1 MVGKTAEALLKGIK
15 ATPPNCT
22 SGDCIFTS
30 MHLQLR
36 EKASL
41 LKNVLNEAVIII
53 NCIKSK
59 LLITYLLN
67 ITQYLENIPV
77 EKWDSLRKKLLLHI
91 KGCMS

>member
-1 MVGKTAEALLKGIK
+1 MLGKTAEALLKGIK

-22 SGDCIFTS
+22 SSDCIFTS
-30 MHLQLR
+30 MHLRLR

-91 KGCMS
+91 EGCMS